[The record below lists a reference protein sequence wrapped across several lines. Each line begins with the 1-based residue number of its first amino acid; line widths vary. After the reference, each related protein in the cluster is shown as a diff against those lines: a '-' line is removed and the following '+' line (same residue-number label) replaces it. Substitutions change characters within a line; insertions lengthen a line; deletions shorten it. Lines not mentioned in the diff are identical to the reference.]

1 MATWPATL
9 PGPVLDGYAL
19 DPIDQTIRT
28 DMEFGAART
37 RRRSTAQNDKLAVSW
52 IFTRAQMAAFRIW
65 FADSAQA
72 AGGSAWFD
80 IVVDTGE
87 GASASQTCKFAGPWK
102 GSLRGGGIW
111 SVTAT
116 LEVR

>member
-1 MATWPATL
+1 MATWPTTL
-9 PGPVLDGYAL
+9 PAPILEGYAL
-19 DPIDQTIRT
+19 DPIDQTVRT

-37 RRRSTAQNDKLAVSW
+37 RRRSTAQNDKLNVGW
-52 IFTRAQMAAFRIW
+52 IFTRTQMAAFRTW

-72 AGGSAWFD
+72 AGGAAWFD

-87 GASASQTCKFAGPWK
+87 GTPASQTCRFSGPPK
-102 GSLRGGGIW
+102 AALRGGGIW